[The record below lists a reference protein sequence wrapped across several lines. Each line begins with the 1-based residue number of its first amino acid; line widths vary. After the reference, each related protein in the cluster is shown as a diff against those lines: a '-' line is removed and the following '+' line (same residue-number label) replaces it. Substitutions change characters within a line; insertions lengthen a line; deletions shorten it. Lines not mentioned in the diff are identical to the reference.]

1 MVFGNINNNTTKKEY
16 DHLSAMLNR
25 TLGNDHLF
33 PKTILDT
40 MHLVDSVP
48 DESAILSAQNLDALF
63 ILWGNIDTSENSV
76 A

>member
-1 MVFGNINNNTTKKEY
+1 
-16 DHLSAMLNR
+16 MLNR